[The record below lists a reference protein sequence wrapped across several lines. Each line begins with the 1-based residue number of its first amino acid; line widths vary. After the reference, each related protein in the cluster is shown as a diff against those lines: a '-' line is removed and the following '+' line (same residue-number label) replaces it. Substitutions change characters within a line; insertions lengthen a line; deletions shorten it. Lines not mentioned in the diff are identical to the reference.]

1 MGSDSCYNPRS
12 LTTPACLGAAGT
24 SALSLATPQSH
35 HNYMEPS
42 PHELTLRTCAVSPLH
57 SLTWTTTTPAT
68 CRQNDWH
75 ILPSKSG
82 KRYQK
87 LPLGL
92 LTPSALCCD
101 DTSNYTQ
108 RLIYGD
114 WSFGLKLRDSQ
125 TSGHL
130 LSDEC
135 TARKI
140 LEATEYKLH
149 FLTHGYSAN
158 NMHFG

>member
-82 KRYQK
+82 KQYQK

-92 LTPSALCCD
+92 LLLYSLPSAVM
-101 DTSNYTQ
+101 
-108 RLIYGD
+108 IPPIIH
-114 WSFGLKLRDSQ
+114 RDSFMEIGV
-125 TSGHL
+125 SG
-130 LSDEC
+130 
-135 TARKI
+135 
-140 LEATEYKLH
+140 
-149 FLTHGYSAN
+149 
-158 NMHFG
+158 